1 MKFIKDIT
9 LYIKSIMNKNILFLL
24 LSSFLFFIA
33 YQLLLPTF
41 PLYVEFLGGDEK
53 MAGILTGLFALTAV
67 FLRPYFGKLSDTK
80 GRKYVLYI
88 AAFTMMT
95 GPILYLFDFGFLY
108 LTLARIYHAISLA
121 AYITASLTLLADL
134 TDPEKRGTV
143 IGIYGIASG
152 SAIAVAPP
160 LGIKIVNDF
169 GFVPLFWLTALVGLL
184 IIPCIKFISK
194 PQVVT
199 EDNEINTITIW
210 NAIKNK
216 IVMIPSIA
224 LFSITVGLGAVNAFI
239 VLHGKSVGI
248 KNIGIF
254 FTVYS
259 ISSLL
264 ARLVAGYLSDNIGR
278 KKTVL
283 PGLIMVGT
291 GILCLTKLPSILFL
305 LLGALFFG
313 VGFSTTHTSFLAL
326 IIDKTSLNER
336 SQAVSFYANAFDMGI
351 SLGSMGLG
359 VIAAYSYSLL
369 WLVVASFAF
378 MGFLLTL
385 IFLPVS

>member
-67 FLRPYFGKLSDTK
+67 FLRPYFGKLTDTK

-283 PGLIMVGT
+283 PGLIMVGI

>member
-1 MKFIKDIT
+1 MV
-9 LYIKSIMNKNILFLL
+9 LQVVLL
-24 LSSFLFFIA
+24 
-33 YQLLLPTF
+33 
-41 PLYVEFLGGDEK
+41 
-53 MAGILTGLFALTAV
+53 
-67 FLRPYFGKLSDTK
+67 
-80 GRKYVLYI
+80 
-88 AAFTMMT
+88 
-95 GPILYLFDFGFLY
+95 
-108 LTLARIYHAISLA
+108 
-121 AYITASLTLLADL
+121 
-134 TDPEKRGTV
+134 
-143 IGIYGIASG
+143 
-152 SAIAVAPP
+152 
-160 LGIKIVNDF
+160 VNDF

-283 PGLIMVGT
+283 PGLIMVGI

>member
-67 FLRPYFGKLSDTK
+67 FLRPYFGKLTDTK

-216 IVMIPSIA
+216 IVMIPS
-224 LFSITVGLGAVNAFI
+224 
-239 VLHGKSVGI
+239 
-248 KNIGIF
+248 
-254 FTVYS
+254 
-259 ISSLL
+259 
-264 ARLVAGYLSDNIGR
+264 
-278 KKTVL
+278 
-283 PGLIMVGT
+283 
-291 GILCLTKLPSILFL
+291 
-305 LLGALFFG
+305 
-313 VGFSTTHTSFLAL
+313 
-326 IIDKTSLNER
+326 
-336 SQAVSFYANAFDMGI
+336 
-351 SLGSMGLG
+351 
-359 VIAAYSYSLL
+359 
-369 WLVVASFAF
+369 
-378 MGFLLTL
+378 
-385 IFLPVS
+385 

>member
-1 MKFIKDIT
+1 
-9 LYIKSIMNKNILFLL
+9 MNKNILFLL

-67 FLRPYFGKLSDTK
+67 FLRPYFGKLTDTK

-283 PGLIMVGT
+283 PGLIMVGI